1 MWKNER
7 GEEITGQPKLITPEG
22 KVIVL
27 PEHVYFQAL
36 ELLEM
41 ERASTPMPKEELEQL
56 IQETK
61 GSLKGGRRP
70 LTEVLLESRREE
82 LEREERGIRE
92 RQKRRAARIKRK

>member
-1 MWKNER
+1 M
-7 GEEITGQPKLITPEG
+7 QAQLITPEG
-22 KVIVL
+22 KAIAL
-27 PEHVYFQAL
+27 PEHVYFQPL

-61 GSLKGGRRP
+61 GSLKGRRRP

-92 RQKRRAARIKRK
+92 RQKRRAARVKV